1 MGDCLGIASF
11 MPIVSDFVV
20 MCKKNAKMFMMSP
33 ATMPGLD
40 GKSTSYEQLG
50 GADTL
55 SKEGMVIFLAM
66 MKKLVFQK

>member
-1 MGDCLGIASF
+1 
-11 MPIVSDFVV
+11 
-20 MCKKNAKMFMMSP
+20 MMSP

-55 SKEGMVIFLAM
+55 SKEGMVHISCNDE
-66 MKKLVFQK
+66 KLVFQK